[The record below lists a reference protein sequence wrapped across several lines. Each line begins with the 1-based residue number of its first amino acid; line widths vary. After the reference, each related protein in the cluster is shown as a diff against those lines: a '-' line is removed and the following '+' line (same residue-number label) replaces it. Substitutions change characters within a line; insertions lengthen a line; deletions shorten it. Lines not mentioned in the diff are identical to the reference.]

1 MKTTTQELKQY
12 ITRLFQLS
20 NNETWEC
27 EALEEAA
34 ENILP
39 TRFVDHTPLAHL
51 TLDTYTYY
59 NDELHELSIY
69 PFLMYA
75 NNQLISIGYLDHLI
89 WTFYLTDTKNTIID
103 ERHLLKQ
110 GGMTMNNW
118 IKLAQISVTVINEV
132 IDIMKEKQ
140 NGENSMKIN
149 RYITRGI
156 SEHLSLDLQILLW
169 NMVKER
175 DNKPHT
181 DYLHILDYKKMRI
194 YSQSHMNKNN
204 PHTNWNITIQTM

>member
-27 EALEEAA
+27 EALEKHRKYT
-34 ENILP
+34 P

-75 NNQLISIGYLDHLI
+75 NNQLISIGYLDHFDMDFL
-89 WTFYLTDTKNTIID
+89 YLTDTKNTIID
-103 ERHLLKQ
+103 ERHLLKE
-110 GGMTMNNW
+110 G
-118 IKLAQISVTVINEV
+118 
-132 IDIMKEKQ
+132 
-140 NGENSMKIN
+140 GENH
-149 RYITRGI
+149 
-156 SEHLSLDLQILLW
+156 E
-169 NMVKER
+169 
-175 DNKPHT
+175 
-181 DYLHILDYKKMRI
+181 
-194 YSQSHMNKNN
+194 
-204 PHTNWNITIQTM
+204 

>member
-1 MKTTTQELKQY
+1 MKTTTQELNQY

-27 EALEEAA
+27 EALEEASR

-51 TLDTYTYY
+51 TLETYTYY

-75 NNQLISIGYLDHLI
+75 NNHSSALVIWIILI
-89 WTFYLTDTKNTIID
+89 WTFYTSQI
-103 ERHLLKQ
+103 LKIRLS
-110 GGMTMNNW
+110 MNVIYYKKEENNMNW
-118 IKLAQISVTVINEV
+118 IKVAQLSVTVINEV

-140 NGENSMKIN
+140 NGGK
-149 RYITRGI
+149 
-156 SEHLSLDLQILLW
+156 
-169 NMVKER
+169 
-175 DNKPHT
+175 
-181 DYLHILDYKKMRI
+181 
-194 YSQSHMNKNN
+194 
-204 PHTNWNITIQTM
+204 

>member
-51 TLDTYTYY
+51 TLETYTYY

-69 PFLMYA
+69 PFLCTPIT
-75 NNQLISIGYLDHLI
+75 NSSVLVIWIILI
-89 WTFYLTDTKNTIID
+89 WTFYTSQI
-103 ERHLLKQ
+103 LKIQ
-110 GGMTMNNW
+110 LSMNVIYYKKEENNMNW
-118 IKLAQISVTVINEV
+118 IKIAQLSVTVINEV

-140 NGENSMKIN
+140 NGGK
-149 RYITRGI
+149 
-156 SEHLSLDLQILLW
+156 
-169 NMVKER
+169 
-175 DNKPHT
+175 
-181 DYLHILDYKKMRI
+181 
-194 YSQSHMNKNN
+194 
-204 PHTNWNITIQTM
+204 

>member
-12 ITRLFQLS
+12 ITLS

-39 TRFVDHTPLAHL
+39 ERFINNSLLAHL
-51 TLDTYTYY
+51 TLNTYTYY

-75 NNQLISIGYLDHLI
+75 NDQLISIGYLDHFDMDFL
-89 WTFYLTDTKNTIID
+89 YLTDTKNTIID

-110 GGMTMNNW
+110 GENNH
-118 IKLAQISVTVINEV
+118 E
-132 IDIMKEKQ
+132 
-140 NGENSMKIN
+140 
-149 RYITRGI
+149 
-156 SEHLSLDLQILLW
+156 
-169 NMVKER
+169 
-175 DNKPHT
+175 
-181 DYLHILDYKKMRI
+181 
-194 YSQSHMNKNN
+194 
-204 PHTNWNITIQTM
+204 

>member
-1 MKTTTQELKQY
+1 MKITTQELKQY

-39 TRFVDHTPLAHL
+39 TRFVEHSPLAHL

-75 NNQLISIGYLDHLI
+75 NNQLISIGYLDHFDMDFL
-89 WTFYLTDTKNTIID
+89 YLTDTKNTIID
-103 ERHLLKQ
+103 ERHLLKE
-110 GGMTMNNW
+110 GGNDH
-118 IKLAQISVTVINEV
+118 E
-132 IDIMKEKQ
+132 
-140 NGENSMKIN
+140 
-149 RYITRGI
+149 
-156 SEHLSLDLQILLW
+156 
-169 NMVKER
+169 
-175 DNKPHT
+175 
-181 DYLHILDYKKMRI
+181 
-194 YSQSHMNKNN
+194 
-204 PHTNWNITIQTM
+204 